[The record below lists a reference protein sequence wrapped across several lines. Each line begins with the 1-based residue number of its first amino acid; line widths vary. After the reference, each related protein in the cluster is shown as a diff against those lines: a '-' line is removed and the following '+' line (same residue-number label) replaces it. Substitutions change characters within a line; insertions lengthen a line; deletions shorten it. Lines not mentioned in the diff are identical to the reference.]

1 MKKIIIGMGL
11 FLSVISLSA
20 FATDKKDVN
29 PQVLRSFNV
38 EFVHAENVR
47 WTKAETIYA
56 ANFTQNGFRV
66 EAYFNEAGELLGTAR
81 NLLFNELPLAVSV
94 AVNKKYGDAPVY
106 EIFEYT
112 VGNETFYRM
121 KVDQPTKIFQVR
133 CGIAGDMSVEKR
145 IKQ

>member
-1 MKKIIIGMGL
+1 MKKIIVGMGL

-20 FATDKKDVN
+20 FATGEKDVN

-38 EFVHAENVR
+38 EFIHAENVK
-47 WTKAETIYA
+47 WTKAEEIYVV
-56 ANFTQNGFRV
+56 NFTQNSFRV
-66 EAYFNEAGELLGTAR
+66 EAYFDEAGVLLGTAR
-81 NLLFNELPLAVSV
+81 NLLFNELPLAVAS
-94 AVNKKYGDAPVY
+94 AVNKKYKDAPVY

-121 KVDQPTKIFQVR
+121 KVDLPQKTFQVR
-133 CGIAGDMSVEKR
+133 CGIGGDLSVEKR